1 MAIKFKLNL
10 NNSTVNSDLQDYE
23 EKIEKIQNTP
33 VPRFAKYTP
42 NLEKLKILREKYK
55 DKKNIIVE
63 GNGGSISNF
72 RGIYNALGTE
82 INKNVFILDTE
93 DPDYIYDL
101 KKKCLPEDTLVILTS
116 KSGTRIQVLAN
127 YFAFQDYSI
136 LAITEDND
144 GALNQIRKIKNLDVS
159 FHPEIGGRYSGLTE
173 SALTAAAIIGI
184 DIESLIKG
192 GKDMY
197 TLCDINR
204 GFHSLHRSGAVEP
217 KMQDLQMRCHS
228 SAETMAPSMSINERC
243 VDIKTNPA
251 LQLALALDKLEK
263 VGYIEIFLSIY
274 SKKLS
279 GFFELIKQLFHE
291 SVCKNEL
298 GQTIY
303 GGEAPENQHHTLQ
316 RLISGRKNSLGFFVT
331 VEDFTNKETKI
342 KVEKDLKNIKC
353 RNITLENLNNISLD
367 QIIKTEFQG
376 TWQDVIDNNIPAIH
390 LELKEISPYTIGQFM
405 ALFQYTAFYSALLR
419 GVNPCDQPGVEK
431 SKENIFEI
439 LEGAGR

>member
-1 MAIKFKLNL
+1 MSTLNL
-10 NNSTVNSDLQDYE
+10 NLNHSTIDLSSPE
-23 EKIEKIQNTP
+23 FKEKIEKIKRTP
-33 VPRFAKYTP
+33 VPNFAKYSP
-42 NLEKLKILREKYK
+42 DLEEIKKLKEKYK

-72 RGIYNALGTE
+72 RGIFQALGDKE
-82 INKNVFILDTE
+82 NKNVFILDTE
-93 DPDYIYDL
+93 DPDYVKYL
-101 KKKCLPEDTLVILTS
+101 KNKCPKEDTLVILTS

-127 YFAFQDYSI
+127 YFSFQDYPI
-136 LAITEDND
+136 LTITQDND

-159 FHPEIGGRYSGLTE
+159 FHPEIGGRFSGLTE
-173 SALTAAAIIGI
+173 CALTPAEIVGI
-184 DIESLIKG
+184 DTEEIIKG
-192 GKDMY
+192 GKEMY
-197 TLCDINR
+197 EASRILEAGLPIE
-204 GFHSLHRSGAVEP
+204 SPAS
-217 KMQDLQMRCHS
+217 KM
-228 SAETMAPSMSINERC
+228 
-243 VDIKTNPA
+243 

-316 RLISGRKNSLGFFVT
+316 RFISGRKNTLGFFIT
-331 VEDFTNKETKI
+331 VKDSTCKNNLKFE
-342 KVEKDLKNIKC
+342 VEKNLKNIKC

-367 QIIKTEFQG
+367 KIIKAEFQG

-390 LELKEISPYTIGQFM
+390 LELEEISPYAIGQFM
-405 ALFQYTAFYSALLR
+405 AFFQYTAFYSALLR

-431 SKENIFEI
+431 SKENIFGI
-439 LEGAGR
+439 IKKY